1 MTANISWNFQAKL
14 RELIE
19 FSVPSPVGRGLKQYD
34 SPKNACVGVYIRLN
48 CSELI
53 YQHSYDFAEVELSTF
68 Y

>member
-19 FSVPSPVGRGLKQYD
+19 FSVPSPMGRGLKQYD

-53 YQHSYDFAEVELSTF
+53 YQHSYNFAEVEFSTF

>member
-34 SPKNACVGVYIRLN
+34 SPKNACVWGYIRLN

-53 YQHSYDFAEVELSTF
+53 Y
-68 Y
+68 